1 MSDTA
6 SYTSD
11 HSEHSVETVLSAVK
25 EMEFEDL
32 MKVMKIVCA
41 ELDKKTK
48 SGSKTAKAVKVKN
61 ATGGIPRQL
70 RKNNEWVD
78 FVQNHAVENGW
89 ESFAAKNTK
98 KDKTVEVI
106 EMPAS
111 IMYEGAHVYEDS
123 VTDDLPHGRQL
134 THKEAMSLSK
144 HYWAAKEQVGSRHDL
159 YQEFLDQFE
168 ENSDVAAVAA
178 VAEKPAVIHKTA
190 AEKAAEKETAK
201 KVKAAE
207 KEAKKA
213 AKAAA
218 KADKDAIKEAEKAEK
233 KAEKEAA
240 KAEKEAEKAAKSAPK
255 KVAPKAPIKAA
266 PVKAAAKVAL
276 SIMEVDIEAAEPVV
290 LAPAV
295 KKLVPKSAASLIKVA
310 PKAPAV
316 AIVLKEQWT
325 CPNDGEVHPW
335 TFKGK
340 KYYRNYSNELW
351 EVEEDNSAGDWVGMY
366 IHSESRID
374 DSVANPYDDE
384 E

>member
-48 SGSKTAKAVKVKN
+48 SGSKTVKAVKVKN

-78 FVQNHAVENGW
+78 FVQNHAIENGW

-98 KDKTVEVI
+98 KDKTIEVI

-111 IMYEGAHVYEDS
+111 IMYEDAHVYEDS
-123 VTDDLPHGRQL
+123 VTDDLPHGKQP
-134 THKEAMSLSK
+134 THKDAMSLSK
-144 HYWAAKEQVGSRHDL
+144 HYWAAKEQVGSRPDL

-190 AEKAAEKETAK
+190 AD
-201 KVKAAE
+201 KAAE
-207 KEAKKA
+207 KEA
-213 AKAAA
+213 
-218 KADKDAIKEAEKAEK
+218 AEKLKA
-233 KAEKEAA
+233 AEKE
-240 KAEKEAEKAAKSAPK
+240 SK
-255 KVAPKAPIKAA
+255 KPRKLRQKRR
-266 PVKAAAKVAL
+266 KTL
-276 SIMEVDIEAAEPVV
+276 SKKRKKPR
-290 LAPAV
+290 
-295 KKLVPKSAASLIKVA
+295 KKLRKKLPK
-310 PKAPAV
+310 
-316 AIVLKEQWT
+316 LK
-325 CPNDGEVHPW
+325 
-335 TFKGK
+335 K
-340 KYYRNYSNELW
+340 KRKRLRR
-351 EVEEDNSAGDWVGMY
+351 ALL
-366 IHSESRID
+366 RR
-374 DSVANPYDDE
+374 
-384 E
+384 